1 MGPYFD
7 HLLGFWKLRH
17 LSNILIITYEDMKR
31 DLREVIRNVA
41 TFLDK
46 NLSEDETNTLFE
58 HLQIDSMRK
67 NASCNFE
74 ERMKKSAVNKD
85 FRYVSFRM

>member
-1 MGPYFD
+1 
-7 HLLGFWKLRH
+7 
-17 LSNILIITYEDMKR
+17 MKR
-31 DLREVIRNVA
+31 DLRVVIQKVA

-46 NLSEDETNTLFE
+46 KLSGNDINTLYE

-85 FRYVSFRM
+85 FKYNETTLKLGQSHI